1 MRLSASVAEVSAVTH
16 IGPCV
21 MISATV
27 VALAWITHVSGVKLF
42 YPLPLFS
49 LSLTWHQA
57 IRLQLD
63 MRDLWP
69 MQHTNNMNQPV
80 DIDS

>member
-1 MRLSASVAEVSAVTH
+1 MTIKFNASVAEVSAVTH

-27 VALAWITHVSGVKLF
+27 VALAWITRVSDSGVKIF

-49 LSLTWHQA
+49 LITWHRVIQ
-57 IRLQLD
+57 LQLG
-63 MRDLWP
+63 MQDLWP
-69 MQHTNNMNQPV
+69 
-80 DIDS
+80 IDTI